1 MALTINGKKILGY
14 ALGDNAYLSGEN
26 LNAFYID
33 ATPYDSNVSS
43 NNVDPS
49 AGRSFTIDMTNYFNQ
64 ADAKHPDVQYYQILI
79 FLDYKSGD
87 RRAALTTPLLKRGE
101 INNQRSVAAG
111 DGQAT
116 TAWFT
121 DKNTLTINTK
131 SMYDGEHVFSGWFA
145 YVYGFTSQDV
155 GSVS

>member
-1 MALTINGKKILGY
+1 MALMINDKKVLGF

-33 ATPYDSNVSS
+33 ATPLNS
-43 NNVDPS
+43 NVDPN
-49 AGRSFTIDMTNYFNQ
+49 ADPNVRPFTIDMTNFFNQ
-64 ADAKHPDVQYYQILI
+64 ADAQHPDVQYYQIMI
-79 FLDYKSGD
+79 FLEYENDLRTG
-87 RRAALTTPLLKRGE
+87 LVTPLLKRGE
-101 INNQRSVAAG
+101 INNQRSLAAG
-111 DGQAT
+111 HEQAT

-121 DKNTLTINTK
+121 DENTLTINAK
-131 SMYDGEHVFSGWFA
+131 SMYDGRFALQGWFA